1 MSKIKEKFISLYN
14 ENKWYWFF
22 ILTLLVGGSIYRLKL
37 NHDIAN
43 YGVYGVAEIISYNKM
58 GSRGLTDIKYEYFA
72 NGQKYTKGYSG
83 QYLSC
88 EEDNSCIGRWY
99 EIKYLPQNPNKCFIY
114 FDRPIE

>member
-37 NHDIAN
+37 NYDIAN
-43 YGVYGVAEIISYNKM
+43 YGVYGVAEIVSYHGMSSK
-58 GSRGLTDIKYEYFA
+58 GHSDINYEYFVD
-72 NGQKYTKGYSG
+72 GQKYTSGYSG
-83 QYLSC
+83 HRLNC
-88 EEDNSCIGRWY
+88 EKDNDCIGRRY
-99 EIKYLPQNPNKCFIY
+99 EIKYLPQNPYKCFIY